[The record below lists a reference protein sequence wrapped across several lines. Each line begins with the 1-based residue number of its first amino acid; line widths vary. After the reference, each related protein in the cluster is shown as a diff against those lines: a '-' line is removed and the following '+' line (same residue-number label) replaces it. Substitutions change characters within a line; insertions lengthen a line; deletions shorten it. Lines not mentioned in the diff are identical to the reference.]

1 MVGKSGH
8 VGCLVGWR
16 EGEEGGSWCV
26 FHSVVKPRRDAT
38 LSMDVYYLLDHDIRA
53 LVKLGVVVDDVRAIA
68 LLKKYVEQVG
78 QVARLPLP
86 PGAAKRAAVASSRL
100 NTGIGS
106 KFKSPMLKE
115 AAACVERQLE
125 HNHP

>member
-1 MVGKSGH
+1 
-8 VGCLVGWR
+8 
-16 EGEEGGSWCV
+16 
-26 FHSVVKPRRDAT
+26 
-38 LSMDVYYLLDHDIRA
+38 MDVYYLLDHDIRA

-86 PGAAKRAAVASSRL
+86 PGAAKRTAVASCRL

-115 AAACVERQLE
+115 AAARVERQLE
-125 HNHP
+125 NKHP